1 MGLGRRGHPLAAL
14 NDSAYSVVVDPTLES
29 LAAACGVATS
39 YVDQSGAHVDVSED
53 TVLAVLAALGTDLR
67 EVADR
72 PAAIAA
78 AAESKRLR
86 DWRRMLPPIVVA
98 TQGTSRTVW
107 VHVRDG
113 APASAYVITESGE
126 RVELTQVDNWTAPVD
141 VDGLLIG
148 EASFAIPVDLA
159 LGWHTLHAES
169 DDCQAQTSLVM
180 TPARLDPDAIA
191 GDRQWGFMAQVYA
204 TRSRESWGIGDLHD
218 LATLA
223 AWSGSE
229 LGAGFVLINPLH
241 AATPVLP
248 IENSPY
254 LPVTRRFTNP
264 IYLHVED
271 VPEFGDL
278 KKKQRAQIKESAAP
292 LRAMNHTAD
301 LLDRDAVWAVKSA
314 ALAEVFDAGLSKQR
328 RAEFKA
334 YCAAQG
340 VGLRDFATWC
350 AMSEVF
356 GNDPSTWSADYA
368 RPDSPEV
375 AAFRAKHL
383 ALIEFHMWMQWQMDQ
398 QLAATQKA
406 ARDAGMAI
414 GVMADLAVGVHPS
427 GADSWALQDVLARGV
442 SVGAPPDMYNQ
453 MGQDWSQPPWRP
465 DALAEA
471 GYLPYRDLLRT
482 ILRHAG
488 GLRIDHV
495 LGLFRLWWVPSGM
508 GARNG
513 TFVRFDHDAM
523 VGILCLEAQR
533 AGAIVVGEDL
543 GTVEPWVR
551 DVLAA
556 RGILGTVISWFE
568 RTDGVIT
575 PLDDWRRDIL
585 ASVTVHD
592 LPPTAGFLRDE
603 HVRIRETL
611 GLLATDPADEYSNAR
626 RDRDQWAQ
634 LLRDAGFLAVD
645 ADLDSDAGL
654 DAMAIALHRAVA
666 STPARLIGVGLTD
679 VVGDR
684 LAQNQPGTYL
694 EYPNWRVPMT
704 DSAGR
709 PVLLEDVMAGTEL
722 LAPMVDA
729 VRSAPHGHE

>member
-1 MGLGRRGHPLAAL
+1 MDR
-14 NDSAYSVVVDPTLES
+14 NLES
-29 LAAACGVATS
+29 LAAAYGVATS
-39 YVDQSGAHVDVSED
+39 YVDQGGMHVDVSEE

-67 EVADR
+67 EVEDR

-78 AAESKRLR
+78 AAEAMRLR
-86 DWRRMLPPIVVA
+86 DWRRMLPPVVVA
-98 TQGTSRTVW
+98 TQGTQASVW
-107 VHVRDG
+107 VHVPDG
-113 APASAYVITESGE
+113 ASARAHVMTDAGVRIDL
-126 RVELTQVDNWTAPVD
+126 VQVDNWNPPVD
-141 VDGLLIG
+141 VDGEWIG
-148 EASFAIPVDLA
+148 EASFAIPADLP
-159 LGWHTLHAES
+159 LGWHTLYAES
-169 DDCQAQTSLVM
+169 DDREADASLVM

-191 GDRQWGFMAQVYA
+191 GDRQWGFMTQVYA

-223 AWSGSE
+223 SWSGEE

-241 AATPVLP
+241 AATPVSP

-271 VPEFGDL
+271 IPEFDEL
-278 KKKQRAQIKESAAP
+278 KKKQRMQLEESAAP
-292 LRAMNHTAD
+292 LRAMNLTAD
-301 LLDRDAVWAVKSA
+301 LIDRDAVWSA
-314 ALAEVFDAGLSKQR
+314 KREAFGVIFDAGLSKSR
-328 RAEFKA
+328 RREFDD
-334 YCAAQG
+334 YCDEQG

-350 AMSEVF
+350 AMSEMF
-356 GNDPSTWSADYA
+356 GHDPSAWSADYS
-368 RPDSPEV
+368 RPDSPSVE
-375 AAFRAKHL
+375 AFREEHS
-383 ALIEFHMWMQWQMDQ
+383 ALIELHMWMQWQMDQ

-406 ARDAGMAI
+406 ARDAGMVI

-427 GADSWALQDVLARGV
+427 GADSWSLQNVLARGV

-482 ILRHAG
+482 ILRHSG

-495 LGLFRLWWVPSGM
+495 LGLFRLWWVPAGM

-523 VGILCLEAQR
+523 IGILCLEAQR

-551 DVLAA
+551 DVLSA

-575 PLDDWRRDIL
+575 PLADWRQDIL

-603 HVRIRETL
+603 HVRIRESL
-611 GLLATDPADEYSNAR
+611 GLLTTDPSIEYANAR
-626 RDRDQWAQ
+626 RDREEWAR
-634 LLRDAGFLAVD
+634 LLREAGFLAAD
-645 ADLDSDAGL
+645 ADLDTDAGL
-654 DAMAIALHRAVA
+654 EAMAIALHRAVG
-666 STPARLIGVGLTD
+666 STKARLVGVGLTD

-684 LAQNQPGTYL
+684 RAQNQPGTYL
-694 EYPNWRVPMT
+694 EYPNWRVPMS
-704 DSAGR
+704 DSEGH
-709 PVLLEDVMAGTEL
+709 PMLLEDVIAGTPL
-722 LAPMVDA
+722 LRPMVDA
-729 VRSAPHGHE
+729 VRQR

>member
-1 MGLGRRGHPLAAL
+1 MAAPD
-14 NDSAYSVVVDPTLES
+14 DSVYSWAVDHSLES
-29 LAAACGVATS
+29 LASSLGVATS
-39 YVDQSGAHVDVSED
+39 YTDQGGAYVEVSED
-53 TVLAVLAALGTDLR
+53 TVLAVLAALGVDLR
-67 EVADR
+67 GASDR
-72 PAAIAA
+72 PAAIDE
-78 AAESKRLR
+78 AAERMRLR
-86 DWRRMLPPIVVA
+86 DWRRMLPPVVVS
-98 TQGTSRTVW
+98 TQGIDSATW
-107 VHVRDG
+107 VHVPEG
-113 APASAYVITESGE
+113 APARAYVVTESGE
-126 RVELTQVDNWTAPVD
+126 RLELEQIENWTAPTD
-141 VDGLLIG
+141 VDGQMIG
-148 EASFAIPVDLA
+148 EASFAIPADLP
-159 LGWHTLHAES
+159 LGWHELHAES
-169 DDCQAQTSLVM
+169 NDLRSSGVLVM

-191 GDRQWGFMAQVYA
+191 GNRQWGFMAQVYA

-218 LATLA
+218 LATLSS
-223 AWSGSE
+223 WSGRE

-241 AATPVLP
+241 AATPVSP

-271 VPEFGDL
+271 IREYAEL
-278 KKKQRAQIKESAAP
+278 KKKRREHVEATAAP
-292 LRAMNHTAD
+292 LRAMNLSAA
-301 LLDRDAVWAVKSA
+301 LLDRDAVWAVKRA
-314 ALAEVFDAGLSKQR
+314 AFAEIFDAGLSTSR
-328 RAEFKA
+328 RAEFEG
-334 YCAAQG
+334 YCEEQG

-356 GNDPSTWSADYA
+356 GNDPSAWSADYA
-368 RPDSPEV
+368 RPDSPAV
-375 AAFRAKHL
+375 TTFRDTHAR
-383 ALIEFHMWMQWQMDQ
+383 IVEFHMWMQWQMDQ

-427 GADSWALQDVLARGV
+427 GADSWSLHDVLARGV

-471 GYLPYRDLLRT
+471 GYVPYRDLLRT

-495 LGLFRLWWVPSGM
+495 LGLFRLWWVPAGM
-508 GARNG
+508 GAKNG

-523 VGILCLEAQR
+523 IGILCLEAQR

-551 DVLAA
+551 DVLAS

-568 RTDGVIT
+568 RTDGRIT
-575 PLDDWRRDIL
+575 PLDQWRRDIL

-611 GLLATDPADEYSNAR
+611 GLLTTDPAVEYANAR
-626 RDRDQWAQ
+626 REREEWAA
-634 LLRDAGFLAVD
+634 LLCERGYLRPDVD
-645 ADLDSDAGL
+645 LSTDDGL
-654 DAMAIALHRAVA
+654 DELAIALHRAVG
-666 STPARLIGVGLTD
+666 STKARLVGVGLPD

-684 LAQNQPGTYL
+684 RAQNQPGTYL

-704 DSAGR
+704 DSAGD
-709 PVLLEDVMAGTEL
+709 PMLLEDLIAGTAL

-729 VRSAPHGHE
+729 VRGSAAP

>member
-1 MGLGRRGHPLAAL
+1 MGDQARGQPLART
-14 NDSAYSVVVDPTLES
+14 NDSAYSVAVDPNLES
-29 LAAACGVATS
+29 LATAYGVATS
-39 YVDQSGAHVDVSED
+39 YVDQGGVHVDVSED

-67 EVADR
+67 HVDDR
-72 PAAIAA
+72 PAAISAA
-78 AAESKRLR
+78 AQDMRLR
-86 DWRRMLPPIVVA
+86 DWRRMLPPVVVT
-98 TQGTSRTVW
+98 TQGIESSVW

-113 APASAYVITESGE
+113 APASAYVVTETGQ
-126 RVELTQVDNWTAPVD
+126 RIDLAQIDNWNSPTE
-141 VDGLLIG
+141 VDGHLIG
-148 EASFAIPVDLA
+148 EASFAIPADLP
-159 LGWHTLHAES
+159 LGWHALHAES
-169 DDCQAQTSLVM
+169 DDTAWESTLVM
-180 TPARLDPDAIA
+180 TPARLDPEAIA

-223 AWSGSE
+223 TWSGRD

-241 AATPVLP
+241 AATPVSP

-271 VPEFGDL
+271 IPEFENL
-278 KKKQRAQIKESAAP
+278 KKKQRKQLEESAAS
-292 LRAMNHTAD
+292 LRAMNLTSD
-301 LLDRDAVWAVKSA
+301 LLDRDAVWEVKRQAFS
-314 ALAEVFDAGLSKQR
+314 EIFDLGLSKQR
-328 RAEFKA
+328 RAEFDE
-334 YCAAQG
+334 YCAEQG
-340 VGLRDFATWC
+340 VSLRDFATWC
-350 AMSEVF
+350 AMCEVL
-356 GNDPSTWSADYA
+356 GSDPAAWSADFS
-368 RPDSPEV
+368 RPDSAAV
-375 AAFRAKHL
+375 VAFREQNAD
-383 ALIEFHMWMQWQMDQ
+383 AVRFQMWMQWQMDQ

-427 GADSWALQDVLARGV
+427 GADSWSLQDVLARGV

-471 GYLPYRDLLRT
+471 GYRPYRDLLRT

-488 GLRIDHV
+488 GLRIDHM
-495 LGLFRLWWVPSGM
+495 LGLFRLWWVPAGM
-508 GARNG
+508 GARHG

-523 VGILCLEAQR
+523 IGILCLEAQR

-551 DVLAA
+551 DVLSA

-568 RTDGVIT
+568 RTDGAIT
-575 PLDDWRRDIL
+575 PFDRWRTDIL

-603 HVRIRETL
+603 HVRIRESL
-611 GLLATDPADEYSNAR
+611 GLLTTDPSAEYANAR
-626 RDRDQWAQ
+626 RERQEWAA
-634 LLRDAGFLAVD
+634 LLREAGFLAPDVD
-645 ADLDSDAGL
+645 IETDAGL
-654 DAMAIALHRAVA
+654 DALAIALHRAVG
-666 STPARLIGVGLTD
+666 STKARLVGVGLPD

-684 LAQNQPGTYL
+684 RAQNQPGSYL

-704 DSAGR
+704 DSAGQ
-709 PVLLEDVMAGTEL
+709 PVLLEDIIAGPEPL
-722 LAPMVDA
+722 GPMVDA
-729 VRSAPHGHE
+729 VRRH

>member
-1 MGLGRRGHPLAAL
+1 MGPSRHGHALALL
-14 NDSAYSVVVDPTLES
+14 NDSVYSVAVDPNLES
-29 LAAACGVATS
+29 LAAAYGVATS
-39 YVDQSGAHVDVSED
+39 YVDQSGMRVDVSQE

-67 EVADR
+67 DVADR
-72 PAAIAA
+72 TVAISA
-78 AAESKRLR
+78 AAESMRLR
-86 DWRRMLPPIVVA
+86 DWRRMLPPVVVA
-98 TQGTSRTVW
+98 TAGTEKSAW
-107 VHVRDG
+107 VHVPDG
-113 APASAYVITESGE
+113 APAEAYVITEQGV
-126 RVELTQVDNWTAPVD
+126 RVDLVQVDNWNAPVE
-141 VDGLLIG
+141 VDGQMIG
-148 EASFAIPVDLA
+148 EASFAIPSDLP
-159 LGWHTLHAES
+159 LGWHTLHGESEDRHAE
-169 DDCQAQTSLVM
+169 TSLVM

-191 GDRQWGFMAQVYA
+191 GERQWGFMAQVYA

-223 AWSGSE
+223 SWSGRE

-241 AATPVLP
+241 AATPVSP

-271 VPEFGDL
+271 IPEFEEL
-278 KKKQRAQIKESAAP
+278 KKKQRARLEEDAAP
-292 LRAMNHTAD
+292 LRAMNLTAD
-301 LLDRDAVWAVKSA
+301 LIDRDAVWAAKRA
-314 ALAEVFDAGLSKQR
+314 AFAEIFDADLSKSR
-328 RAEFKA
+328 RREFEA
-334 YCAAQG
+334 YCTEQG

-350 AMSEVF
+350 AMCEVF
-356 GNDPSTWSADYA
+356 GNDPSAWSGEYS
-368 RPDSPEV
+368 RPDSPAV
-375 AAFRAKHL
+375 AKFREEHAQ
-383 ALIEFHMWMQWQMDQ
+383 IVDFQMWMQWQMDQ

-406 ARDAGMAI
+406 ARNAGMAI

-427 GADSWALQDVLARGV
+427 GADSWSLQDVLARGV

-495 LGLFRLWWVPSGM
+495 LGLFRLWWVPAGM

-523 VGILCLEAQR
+523 IGILCLEAQR

-568 RTDGVIT
+568 RTDGVVT
-575 PLDDWRRDIL
+575 PLDQWRKDTL

-603 HVRIRETL
+603 HVRIRESL
-611 GLLATDPADEYSNAR
+611 GLLTTDPQVEYANAR
-626 RDRDQWAQ
+626 RDREEWAQ
-634 LLRDAGFLAVD
+634 LLRHAGFLSGDV
-645 ADLDSDAGL
+645 DLDTDDGL
-654 DAMAIALHRAVA
+654 DAMAIALHRAVG
-666 STPARLIGVGLTD
+666 STKARLVGVGLPD

-684 LAQNQPGTYL
+684 RAQNQPGTYL

-704 DSAGR
+704 DSSGS
-709 PVLLEDVMAGTEL
+709 PMLLEDVMAGPDL
-722 LAPMVDA
+722 LGPMVDA
-729 VRSAPHGHE
+729 VRQR

>member
-1 MGLGRRGHPLAAL
+1 MAAL
-14 NDSAYSVVVDPTLES
+14 NDSVYSVGVDPNLES
-29 LAAACGVATS
+29 LATAYGVATS
-39 YVDQSGAHVDVSED
+39 YVDQGGVHVDVSED

-67 EVADR
+67 EVVDR
-72 PAAIAA
+72 PAAMAA
-78 AAESKRLR
+78 VAESVRLR
-86 DWRRMLPPIVVA
+86 DWRRMLPPVVVA
-98 TQGTSRTVW
+98 TQGSARSVW
-107 VHVRDG
+107 IHVRDG

-126 RVELTQVDNWTAPVD
+126 RVELMQVDNRTRPVE
-141 VDGLLIG
+141 VDGQMIG
-148 EASFAIPVDLA
+148 EASFAIPVDLP
-159 LGWHTLHAES
+159 LGWHVLYAES
-169 DDCQAQTSLVM
+169 DDRQAQASLVM
-180 TPARLDPDAIA
+180 TPARIDPDSIA

-241 AATPVLP
+241 AATPVSP

-271 VPEFGDL
+271 IAEFEEL
-278 KKKQRAQIKESAAP
+278 KKKQRKQLEESAEP
-292 LRAMNHTAD
+292 LRAMNLTSD

-314 ALAEVFDAGLSKQR
+314 AFAEVFEAGLSKQR
-328 RAEFKA
+328 RAEFEA
-334 YCAAQG
+334 YCSAQG

-350 AMSEVF
+350 AMNEIL
-356 GNDPSTWSADYA
+356 GNDPSAWSFDYA
-368 RPDSPEV
+368 RPDSPAV
-375 AAFRAKHL
+375 AVFRAKNSDL
-383 ALIEFHMWMQWQMDQ
+383 VEFHMWMQWQMDQ

-414 GVMADLAVGVHPS
+414 GIMADLAVGVHPS
-427 GADSWALQDVLARGV
+427 GADAWALQDVLARGV

-465 DALAEA
+465 DALADA

-495 LGLFRLWWVPSGM
+495 LGLFRLWWVPAGM

-523 VGILCLEAQR
+523 IGILCLEAQR

-568 RTDGVIT
+568 RTDGFIT
-575 PLDDWRRDIL
+575 PLNDWRRDIL

-611 GLLATDPADEYSNAR
+611 DLLTTDPADEYSNAR
-626 RDRDQWAQ
+626 HVREQWAQ

-654 DAMAIALHRAVA
+654 DAMAIALHRAVG
-666 STPARLIGVGLTD
+666 STKARLVGVGLPD

-684 LAQNQPGTYL
+684 RAQNQPGTYL

-709 PVLLEDVMAGTEL
+709 PVLLEDVMAGPEL
-722 LAPMVDA
+722 LGPMVDA
-729 VRSAPHGHE
+729 VRRATHGHE

>member
-1 MGLGRRGHPLAAL
+1 MTAFT
-14 NDSAYSVVVDPTLES
+14 VCVVDPNLES
-29 LAAACGVATS
+29 LAAAYGVATS
-39 YVDQSGAHVDVSED
+39 YVDQAGALVEVSEE

-72 PAAIAA
+72 GVAIEAA
-78 AAESKRLR
+78 ADSARLR
-86 DWRRMLPPIVVA
+86 DWRRMVPPVVVA
-98 TQGTSRTVW
+98 TQGIETATW

-113 APASAYVITESGE
+113 APARAHVITESGE
-126 RVELTQVDNWTAPVD
+126 RVDLAQVENWTAPVE
-141 VDGLLIG
+141 VDGVLMG
-148 EASFAIPVDLA
+148 EASFALPADLP
-159 LGWHTLHAES
+159 LGWHELHAES
-169 DDCQAQTSLVM
+169 DDRRAQGSLVM

-223 AWSGSE
+223 SWSGRE

-241 AATPVLP
+241 AATPVSP

-271 VPEFGDL
+271 IPEFDDL
-278 KKKQRAQIKESAAP
+278 KKRQRAQLEQSAEP
-292 LRAMNHTAD
+292 LRAMNLTAD
-301 LLDRDAVWAVKSA
+301 LLDRDAVWAVKRQAFS
-314 ALAEVFDAGLSKQR
+314 EIFEAGLSKR
-328 RAEFKA
+328 RREEFDA

-340 VGLRDFATWC
+340 IGLRDFATWC

-356 GNDPSTWSADYA
+356 GNDPSAWSADYA
-368 RPDSPEV
+368 RPDAPAV
-375 AAFRAKHL
+375 TAFRDQHARL
-383 ALIEFHMWMQWQMDQ
+383 VEFHMWMQWQMDQ
-398 QLAATQKA
+398 QLAATQRA
-406 ARDAGMAI
+406 ARDVGMAI

-427 GADSWALQDVLARGV
+427 GADSWSLQDVLARGV

-465 DALAEA
+465 DALADA

-495 LGLFRLWWVPSGM
+495 LGLFRLWWVPAGM

-523 VGILCLEAQR
+523 IGILCLEAQR

-575 PLDDWRRDIL
+575 PLDSWRQDIL

-603 HVRIRETL
+603 HVRIRESL
-611 GLLATDPADEYSNAR
+611 GLLATDPAHEYANAR
-626 RDRDQWAQ
+626 REREEWAA
-634 LLRDAGFLAVD
+634 LLRERGFLAAD
-645 ADLDSDAGL
+645 TDLDTDEGL
-654 DAMAIALHRAVA
+654 DAMAIALHRAVG
-666 STPARLIGVGLTD
+666 STRARLVGIGLPD

-684 LAQNQPGTYL
+684 RAQNQPGTYL

-709 PVLLEDVMAGTEL
+709 PMLLEDVMARPAL
-722 LAPMVDA
+722 LGPMVDA
-729 VRSAPHGHE
+729 VRQQ

>member
-1 MGLGRRGHPLAAL
+1 M
-14 NDSAYSVVVDPTLES
+14 NDSVYSVAVDPNLVS
-29 LAAACGVATS
+29 LATAYGVATS
-39 YVDQSGAHVDVSED
+39 YVDQGGVHVDVSED

-72 PAAIAA
+72 PAAMAA
-78 AAESKRLR
+78 AAESMRLR
-86 DWRRMLPPIVVA
+86 DWRRMLPSVVVA
-98 TQGTSRTVW
+98 TQGSARSVW

-126 RVELTQVDNWTAPVD
+126 RVELMQVDNWTPPVE
-141 VDGLLIG
+141 VDGQMIG
-148 EASFAIPVDLA
+148 EASFAIPVELS

-169 DDCQAQTSLVM
+169 DDRQAQTSLVM
-180 TPARLDPDAIA
+180 TPARLDPDSIA

-223 AWSGSE
+223 SWSGRE

-241 AATPVLP
+241 AATPVSP

-271 VPEFGDL
+271 IPEFGEL
-278 KKKQRAQIKESAAP
+278 KKKQCAQLEESAAP
-292 LRAMNHTAD
+292 LRAMNLTAD

-314 ALAEVFDAGLSKQR
+314 AFAEVFEAGLSKQR
-328 RAEFKA
+328 RAEFEA
-334 YCAAQG
+334 YCSAQG

-350 AMSEVF
+350 AMSDLL
-356 GNDPSTWSADYA
+356 GNDPSARSSDYA
-368 RPDSPEV
+368 RPDSPAV
-375 AAFRAKHL
+375 AVFRKDNA
-383 ALIEFHMWMQWQMDQ
+383 ALVEFHMWMQWQMDQ

-414 GVMADLAVGVHPS
+414 GIMADLAVGVHPS

-495 LGLFRLWWVPSGM
+495 LGLFRLWWVPAGM

-523 VGILCLEAQR
+523 IGILCLEAKR

-575 PLDDWRRDIL
+575 PLNDWRRDIL

-611 GLLATDPADEYSNAR
+611 GLLTTDPADEYSNAK
-626 RDRDQWAQ
+626 RDREQWAQ
-634 LLRDAGFLAVD
+634 ILRDAGFLAVD
-645 ADLDSDAGL
+645 ADLESDAGL
-654 DAMAIALHRAVA
+654 DAMALALHRAVG
-666 STPARLIGVGLTD
+666 STKARLVGVGLPD
-679 VVGDR
+679 VMGDR
-684 LAQNQPGTYL
+684 RAQNQPGTYL

-709 PVLLEDVMAGTEL
+709 PVLLEDVMAGPEL
-722 LAPMVDA
+722 LDPMVDA
-729 VRSAPHGHE
+729 VRGVTHGHE

>member
-1 MGLGRRGHPLAAL
+1 MTAFTVGA
-14 NDSAYSVVVDPTLES
+14 VDQHLES
-29 LAAACGVATS
+29 LAAALGVATS
-39 YVDQSGAHVDVSED
+39 YIDQGGQRVDVSEA
-53 TVLAVLAALGTDLR
+53 TVLAVLAALGIDLR
-67 EVADR
+67 EVPDR
-72 PAAIAA
+72 PAAIEA
-78 AAESKRLR
+78 AAEDMRLR
-86 DWRRMLPPIVVA
+86 DWRRMLSPVTVT
-98 TQGTSRTVW
+98 TQGIDSSVW
-107 VHVRDG
+107 VHVPDG
-113 APASAYVITESGE
+113 APAQAYVITESGD
-126 RVELTQVDNWTAPVD
+126 RIDLAQIDNWNAPVE
-141 VDGLLIG
+141 VDGHLIG
-148 EASFAIPVDLA
+148 EASFAIPVDLP
-159 LGWHTLHAES
+159 LGWHALHAES
-169 DDCQAQTSLVM
+169 DDRHAESTLVV
-180 TPARLDPDAIA
+180 TPARLDPEAIA

-223 AWSGSE
+223 AWSGRD

-241 AATPVLP
+241 AATPVSP

-271 VPEFGDL
+271 IPEFAEL
-278 KKKQRAQIKESAAP
+278 KKKQRKQLEEAAAP
-292 LRAMNHTAD
+292 LRAMNLTAD
-301 LLDRDAVWAVKSA
+301 LLDRDAVWAVKRA
-314 ALAEVFDAGLSKQR
+314 AFSEIFAVGLSKSR
-328 RAEFKA
+328 RAEFAA
-334 YCAAQG
+334 YIADQG

-356 GNDPSTWSADYA
+356 GNDPSAWSADFA
-368 RPDSPEV
+368 RPDSSAV
-375 AAFRAKHL
+375 ADFRESHADVV
-383 ALIEFHMWMQWQMDQ
+383 EFHMWMQWQMDQ

-414 GVMADLAVGVHPS
+414 GIMADLAVGVHPS
-427 GADSWALQDVLARGV
+427 GSDSWSLQDVLARGV

-471 GYLPYRDLLRT
+471 AYRPYRDLLRT

-495 LGLFRLWWVPSGM
+495 LGLFRLWWVPAGM

-523 VGILCLEAQR
+523 LGILCLEAQR

-551 DVLAA
+551 DALAS

-575 PLDDWRRDIL
+575 PLGDWRQDIL

-611 GLLATDPADEYSNAR
+611 GLLVTDPAVEYANAR
-626 RDRDQWAQ
+626 RDREEWAT
-634 LLRDAGFLAVD
+634 LLREAGFLAADV
-645 ADLDSDAGL
+645 DLDSDAGL
-654 DAMAIALHRAVA
+654 DAMAIALHQAVG
-666 STPARLIGVGLTD
+666 STRSRLVGVGLPD

-684 LAQNQPGTYL
+684 RAQNQPGTYL

-709 PVLLEDVMAGTEL
+709 PMLLEDVIAGPVL
-722 LAPMVDA
+722 LGPMVDA
-729 VRSAPHGHE
+729 VRQR

>member
-1 MGLGRRGHPLAAL
+1 MDH
-14 NDSAYSVVVDPTLES
+14 SLES
-29 LAAACGVATS
+29 LAAAFGVATS
-39 YVDQSGAHVDVSED
+39 YIDQGGAHVEVSEA
-53 TVLAVLAALGTDLR
+53 TVLAVLAALGVDLR
-67 EVADR
+67 AAPDR
-72 PAAIAA
+72 AFAIAE
-78 AAESKRLR
+78 AAERIRLR
-86 DWRRMLPPIVVA
+86 DWRRMLPSVVVA
-98 TQGTSRTVW
+98 TQGKKCATW

-113 APASAYVITESGE
+113 APARAHVITESGQ
-126 RVELTQVDNWTAPVD
+126 RIELEQIENWAEPTE
-141 VDGLLIG
+141 VDGQMIG
-148 EASFAIPVDLA
+148 EASFAIPVDLP
-159 LGWHTLHAES
+159 LGWHELHAES
-169 DDCQAQTSLVM
+169 DDREATSPLVM
-180 TPARLDPDAIA
+180 TPTRLDPSSIA

-223 AWSGSE
+223 SWSGRE

-241 AATPVLP
+241 AATPVSP

-271 VPEFGDL
+271 IPEFAEP
-278 KKKQRAQIKESAAP
+278 KKKHRSRLEQSAEP
-292 LRAMNHTAD
+292 LRAMNLTAD
-301 LLDRDAVWAVKSA
+301 LLDRDAVWAVKREA
-314 ALAEVFDAGLSKQR
+314 FAEIFDSGLSASR
-328 RAEFKA
+328 RAEFDA
-334 YCAAQG
+334 YCTEQG

-350 AMSEVF
+350 AMTEVL
-356 GNDPSTWSADYA
+356 GHDPSAWSSDYS
-368 RPDSPEV
+368 RPDSPSV
-375 AAFRAKHL
+375 STFRDQHSR
-383 ALIEFHMWMQWQMDQ
+383 IVEFHMWMQWQMDQ
-398 QLAATQKA
+398 QLATTQQA

-427 GADSWALQDVLARGV
+427 GADSWSLQDVLARGV

-495 LGLFRLWWVPSGM
+495 LGLFRLWWVPAGM

-523 VGILCLEAQR
+523 IGILCLEAQR

-551 DVLAA
+551 DVLAS

-568 RTDGVIT
+568 RTHGTIT

-603 HVRIRETL
+603 HVRIRERL
-611 GLLATDPADEYSNAR
+611 NLLATDPADEYASAR
-626 RDRDQWAQ
+626 REREEWAD
-634 LLRDAGFLAVD
+634 LLRERGYLRADVD
-645 ADLDSDAGL
+645 LSTDEGL
-654 DAMAIALHRAVA
+654 DELAIALHRAVG
-666 STPARLIGVGLTD
+666 STPARLVGVGLPD

-684 LAQNQPGTYL
+684 RAQNQPGTYL

-704 DSAGR
+704 DGRGR
-709 PVLLEDVMAGTEL
+709 PVLLEDVMADPHLVRPFVE
-722 LAPMVDA
+722 A
-729 VRSAPHGHE
+729 VRR

>member
-1 MGLGRRGHPLAAL
+1 M
-14 NDSAYSVVVDPTLES
+14 DPNLES
-29 LAAACGVATS
+29 LAAAYGVATS
-39 YVDQSGAHVDVSED
+39 YVDQGGVHVEVSED

-67 EVADR
+67 TLVDR
-72 PAAIAA
+72 SSAIAA
-78 AAESKRLR
+78 AAENMRLR
-86 DWRRMLPPIVVA
+86 DWCRMLPPVIVA
-98 TQGTSRTVW
+98 TQGISSSVW

-113 APASAYVITESGE
+113 APARAHVITEGG
-126 RVELTQVDNWTAPVD
+126 RHVDLAQIDNWNSPVE
-141 VDGLLIG
+141 VDDEMIG
-148 EASFAIPVDLA
+148 EASFAIPADLP
-159 LGWHTLHAES
+159 LGWHTLYAES
-169 DDCQAQTSLVM
+169 DDRQAETSLVM
-180 TPARLDPDAIA
+180 TPARLDPEAIA
-191 GDRQWGFMAQVYA
+191 GSRQWGFMAQVYA

-223 AWSGSE
+223 SWSGRE

-241 AATPVLP
+241 AATPVSP

-271 VPEFGDL
+271 IPEFGQL
-278 KKKQRAQIKESAAP
+278 KKKQRRKMEEAAAP
-292 LRAMNHTAD
+292 LRAMNLTAG
-301 LLDRDAVWAVKSA
+301 LIDRDAVWAIKRQA
-314 ALAEVFDAGLSKQR
+314 FGEIFDLGLSKSR
-328 RAEFKA
+328 RAEFDE

-340 VGLRDFATWC
+340 IGLRDFATWC

-356 GNDPSTWSADYA
+356 GSDSSDWSAEYS
-368 RPDSPEV
+368 RPDAPAV
-375 AAFRAKHL
+375 AAFRKNHAEVV
-383 ALIEFHMWMQWQMDQ
+383 EFQMWMQWQMDQ
-398 QLAATQKA
+398 QLAHTQDA

-427 GADSWALQDVLARGV
+427 GADSWSLHDVLARGV

-523 VGILCLEAQR
+523 IGILCLEAQR

-575 PLDDWRRDIL
+575 PLDDWRQDIL

-603 HVRIRETL
+603 HVRIRESL
-611 GLLATDPADEYSNAR
+611 GLLTADPAVEYANAR
-626 RDRDQWAQ
+626 RDREQWAA
-634 LLRDAGFLAVD
+634 LLRGAGFLESG
-645 ADLDSDAGL
+645 ADLDTDAGR
-654 DAMAIALHRAVA
+654 DAMAIALHRAVG
-666 STPARLIGVGLTD
+666 STKARLVGIGLPD

-684 LAQNQPGTYL
+684 RAQNQPGTYL

-709 PVLLEDVMAGTEL
+709 PVLLEDVIAGPEL
-722 LAPMVDA
+722 LGPMVDA
-729 VRSAPHGHE
+729 MRQR

>member
-1 MGLGRRGHPLAAL
+1 MGHEHRRHALAAL
-14 NDSAYSVVVDPTLES
+14 NDSVYSVTVDLNLES
-29 LAAACGVATS
+29 LAAAYGVATS
-39 YVDQSGAHVDVSED
+39 YIDQGGAHVDVSED
-53 TVLAVLAALGTDLR
+53 TVLAVLAALGTNLR

-72 PAAIAA
+72 PAAIAD
-78 AAESKRLR
+78 AAESMRLR
-86 DWRRMLPPIVVA
+86 DWRRMLPPVVVA
-98 TQGTSRTVW
+98 TQGIARSVW
-107 VHVRDG
+107 VHVLDG
-113 APASAYVITESGE
+113 APASAHVITESGE
-126 RVELTQVDNWTAPVD
+126 RVELTQVDNWTPPVE
-141 VDGLLIG
+141 VDGAMIG
-148 EASFAIPVDLA
+148 EASFAIPADFP

-169 DDCQAQTSLVM
+169 DDRQAETSLIM
-180 TPARLDPDAIA
+180 TPARLDPDSIA
-191 GDRQWGFMAQVYA
+191 GDRQWGFMTQVYA

-223 AWSGSE
+223 AWSGRE

-241 AATPVLP
+241 AATPVSP

-271 VPEFGDL
+271 IPEYDDL
-278 KKKQRAQIKESAAP
+278 KKKQRAQLEDSASP
-292 LRAMNHTAD
+292 LKAMNLTAD

-314 ALAEVFDAGLSKQR
+314 AFTEVFEAGLSKQR
-328 RAEFKA
+328 RAEFED

-340 VGLRDFATWC
+340 VGLCDFATWC
-350 AMSEVF
+350 AMCEVL
-356 GNDPSTWSADYA
+356 GHDPSSWSADFS
-368 RPDSPEV
+368 RPDSPAV
-375 AAFRAKHL
+375 AAFRERHSS
-383 ALIEFHMWMQWQMDQ
+383 LIEFHAWLQWQMDQ
-398 QLAATQKA
+398 QLATTQKA

-495 LGLFRLWWVPSGM
+495 LGLFRLWWVPAGM

-523 VGILCLEAQR
+523 IGILCLEAQR

-551 DVLAA
+551 DVLSA

-575 PLDDWRRDIL
+575 PLEDWRRDIL

-611 GLLATDPADEYSNAR
+611 GLLTTDPADEYSNAR
-626 RDRDQWAQ
+626 RDREEWAA
-634 LLRDAGFLAVD
+634 LLRDRGFLDAN
-645 ADLDSDAGL
+645 ADLSTDDGL
-654 DAMAIALHRAVA
+654 DEMAIALHRAVG
-666 STPARLIGVGLTD
+666 STQARLVGIGLSD

-684 LAQNQPGTYL
+684 RAQNQPGTYL

-709 PVLLEDVMAGTEL
+709 PVLLEDVMAGPEL
-722 LAPMVDA
+722 LGPMVNA
-729 VRSAPHGHE
+729 VRQAPHGHE

>member
-1 MGLGRRGHPLAAL
+1 MTAFTV
-14 NDSAYSVVVDPTLES
+14 SAVDQNLET
-29 LAAACGVATS
+29 LAAAYGVATS
-39 YVDQSGAHVDVSED
+39 YVDQSGMHVDVSED

-67 EVADR
+67 HVPDR
-72 PAAIAA
+72 SAAIAA
-78 AAESKRLR
+78 AAESMRLR
-86 DWRRMLPPIVVA
+86 DWRRMLPPVVVA
-98 TQGTSRTVW
+98 TQGVASSVW
-107 VHVRDG
+107 VHVPDG
-113 APASAYVITESGE
+113 AAAAAYVVTEQGD
-126 RVELTQVDNWTAPVD
+126 RVDLLQVDNWNPPVE
-141 VDGLLIG
+141 VDGVMIG
-148 EASFAIPVDLA
+148 EASFAINADLP

-169 DDCQAQTSLVM
+169 GDRRAEASLVM
-180 TPARLDPDAIA
+180 TPARLDPDSIA

-223 AWSGSE
+223 SWSGRD

-241 AATPVLP
+241 AATPVSP

-254 LPVTRRFTNP
+254 LPVTRRYTNP

-271 VPEFGDL
+271 IPEFQDL
-278 KKKQRAQIKESAAP
+278 KKNQRAMLEESAAP
-292 LRAMNHTAD
+292 LRAMNLTAD
-301 LLDRDAVWAVKSA
+301 LIDRDRVWSA
-314 ALAEVFDAGLSKQR
+314 KRAAFGEIFASGLSKSR
-328 RAEFKA
+328 RADFDA
-334 YCAAQG
+334 YCAGQG
-340 VGLRDFATWC
+340 LGLRDFATWC
-350 AMSEVF
+350 AMCEIF
-356 GNDPSTWSADYA
+356 GNDPSGWSAEYST
-368 RPDSPEV
+368 PDSPAV
-375 AAFRAKHL
+375 AAFREKHASL
-383 ALIEFHMWMQWQMDQ
+383 VELHMWMQWQMDQ

-427 GADSWALQDVLARGV
+427 GADAWALHDVLARGV

-495 LGLFRLWWVPSGM
+495 LGLFRLWWVPAGM
-508 GARNG
+508 GARRG

-523 VGILCLEAQR
+523 IGILCLEAHR

-551 DVLAA
+551 DVLAS

-575 PLDDWRRDIL
+575 PLDHWRRDIL

-603 HVRIRETL
+603 HVRIRESL
-611 GLLATDPADEYSNAR
+611 DLLTTDPAVEYANAR
-626 RDRDQWAQ
+626 RDREQWAA
-634 LLRDAGFLAVD
+634 LLRDAGFLAAD
-645 ADLDSDAGL
+645 ADLDTDAGL
-654 DAMAIALHRAVA
+654 DAMAIALHRAVG
-666 STPARLIGVGLTD
+666 STQARLVGVGLPD

-684 LAQNQPGTYL
+684 RAQNQPGTYL

-704 DSAGR
+704 DSAGH
-709 PVLLEDVMAGTEL
+709 PMLLEDVMAGPAL
-722 LAPMVDA
+722 LGPMVDA
-729 VRSAPHGHE
+729 VRRH

>member
-1 MGLGRRGHPLAAL
+1 MTAFTVWAVDENLVMLA
-14 NDSAYSVVVDPTLES
+14 SAS
-29 LAAACGVATS
+29 GVATE
-39 YVDQSGAHVDVSED
+39 YVDQSGALVQVSEE

-67 EVADR
+67 DVVDR

-78 AAESKRLR
+78 AVESMRLR

-98 TQGTSRTVW
+98 TEGIECFVW

-113 APASAYVITESGE
+113 APASVYVITESGQ
-126 RVELTQVDNWTAPVD
+126 RVQLTQVDNWTPPTE
-141 VDGLLIG
+141 VDGLMIG
-148 EASFAIPVDLA
+148 EASFAIPVGLP

-169 DDCQAQTSLVM
+169 DDRQAVTSLVM

-218 LATLA
+218 LTTLA

-241 AATPVLP
+241 AATPVSP

-271 VPEFGDL
+271 IPEFDDL
-278 KKKQRAQIKESAAP
+278 KKKQRVQLEESAAP
-292 LRAMNHTAD
+292 LRAMNLTAD

-314 ALAEVFDAGLSKQR
+314 AFLEIFEAGLSRQR
-328 RAEFKA
+328 RAEFDV
-334 YCAAQG
+334 YCSAQG

-356 GNDPSTWSADYA
+356 GNDPSAWSTDYA
-368 RPDSPEV
+368 RPDSSEV
-375 AAFRAKHL
+375 SSFRATHS
-383 ALIEFHMWMQWQMDQ
+383 ALVEFHMWMQWQMDQ
-398 QLAATQKA
+398 QLAATQEA
-406 ARDAGMAI
+406 ARNAGMAI

-465 DALAEA
+465 DALADA
-471 GYLPYRDLLRT
+471 GYRPYRDLLRT

-495 LGLFRLWWVPSGM
+495 LGLFRLWWVPAGM
-508 GARNG
+508 GARHG

-523 VGILCLEAQR
+523 LGILCLEAHR

-575 PLDDWRRDIL
+575 PLNDWRHDIL

-611 GLLATDPADEYSNAR
+611 GLLTTDPADEYSNAR
-626 RDRDQWAQ
+626 REREQWAQ

-684 LAQNQPGTYL
+684 RAQNQPGTYL

-709 PVLLEDVMAGTEL
+709 PVLLEDLMAGTPL
-722 LAPMVDA
+722 LAPIVA
-729 VRSAPHGHE
+729 SVSNSASPRIGS

>member
-1 MGLGRRGHPLAAL
+1 
-14 NDSAYSVVVDPTLES
+14 VDQHLES
-29 LAAACGVATS
+29 LAAALGVATS
-39 YVDQSGAHVDVSED
+39 YIDQGGQRVDVSEA
-53 TVLAVLAALGTDLR
+53 TVLAVLAALGIDLR
-67 EVADR
+67 EVPDR
-72 PAAIAA
+72 PAAIEA
-78 AAESKRLR
+78 AAEDMRLR
-86 DWRRMLPPIVVA
+86 DWRRMLSPVTVT
-98 TQGTSRTVW
+98 TQGIDSSVW
-107 VHVRDG
+107 VHVPDG
-113 APASAYVITESGE
+113 APAQAYVITESGD
-126 RVELTQVDNWTAPVD
+126 RIDLAQIDNWNAPVE
-141 VDGLLIG
+141 VDGHLIG
-148 EASFAIPVDLA
+148 EASFAIPVDLP
-159 LGWHTLHAES
+159 LGWHALHAES
-169 DDCQAQTSLVM
+169 DDRHAESTLVV
-180 TPARLDPDAIA
+180 TPARLDPEAIA

-223 AWSGSE
+223 AWSGRD

-241 AATPVLP
+241 AATPVSP

-271 VPEFGDL
+271 IPEFAEL
-278 KKKQRAQIKESAAP
+278 KKKQRKQLEEAAAP
-292 LRAMNHTAD
+292 LRAMNLTAD
-301 LLDRDAVWAVKSA
+301 LLDRDAVWAVKRA
-314 ALAEVFDAGLSKQR
+314 AFSEIFAVGLSKSR
-328 RAEFKA
+328 RAEFAA
-334 YCAAQG
+334 YIADQG

-356 GNDPSTWSADYA
+356 GNDPSAWSADFA
-368 RPDSPEV
+368 RPDSSAV
-375 AAFRAKHL
+375 ADFRESHADVV
-383 ALIEFHMWMQWQMDQ
+383 EFHMWMQWQMDQ

-414 GVMADLAVGVHPS
+414 GIMADLAVGVHPS
-427 GADSWALQDVLARGV
+427 GSDSWSLQDVLARGV

-471 GYLPYRDLLRT
+471 AYRPYRDLLRT

-495 LGLFRLWWVPSGM
+495 LGLFRLWWVPAGM

-523 VGILCLEAQR
+523 LGILCLEAQR

-551 DVLAA
+551 DALAS

-575 PLDDWRRDIL
+575 PLGDWRQDIL

-611 GLLATDPADEYSNAR
+611 GLLVTDPAVEYANAR
-626 RDRDQWAQ
+626 RDREEWAT
-634 LLRDAGFLAVD
+634 LLREAGFLAADV
-645 ADLDSDAGL
+645 DLDSDAGL
-654 DAMAIALHRAVA
+654 DAMAIALHQAVG
-666 STPARLIGVGLTD
+666 STRSRLVGVGLPD

-684 LAQNQPGTYL
+684 RAQNQPGTYL

-709 PVLLEDVMAGTEL
+709 PMLLEDVIAGPVL
-722 LAPMVDA
+722 LGPMVDA
-729 VRSAPHGHE
+729 VRQR